1 MNKARLIDRI
11 ADETGITKNSAAEAL
26 ESMVEAIRDALK
38 EEQRVTLSGFG
49 SWTVSER
56 RARSGRNPRTGETI
70 RIGAKKTV
78 RFRPGKLLESELN
91 R

>member
-1 MNKARLIDRI
+1 VNKARLIDKI
-11 ADETGITKNSAAEAL
+11 ADDAGLTKNSAAEAL
-26 ESMVEAIRDALK
+26 ESLVEAISEALRRD
-38 EEQRVTLSGFG
+38 QRVTLSGFG

-56 RARSGRNPRTGETI
+56 RARAGRNPRTGEKI

-78 RFRPGKLLESELN
+78 RFRPGKQLESDLN

>member
-1 MNKARLIDRI
+1 VNKARLIDRI